1 MRDPIDDTHA
11 GLTGWASPIT
21 RLRQAIERD
30 HFVLYAQAILAL
42 AGGPERY
49 PMAEVL
55 VRMRDEESALLPP
68 GEFFPAFEHYRM
80 MPQLDRWVVRTAL
93 RYLKQGVAVP
103 RLSIN
108 LSGQT
113 LEDPEFPAYVAAQ
126 LSAGG
131 VAAERLLFEID
142 EADTLSRPDAAIRVA
157 QAHHAVGGK
166 VMVDGFGRRSVSF
179 STIKAMR
186 ADYLKADGSIV
197 RKLAT
202 SEIARSKMNAM
213 LRVSQSL
220 GYAIV
225 AEFVEEPD
233 VLARLK
239 GLGVGFAQGFGIHQP
254 QAIESLFQT

>member
-1 MRDPIDDTHA
+1 MAESIDDTHA
-11 GLTGWASPIT
+11 GLTGWANPT
-21 RLRQAIERD
+21 ARLRQAIERD

-42 AGGPERY
+42 AGTERY
-49 PMAEVL
+49 PMAELL

-80 MPQLDRWVVRTAL
+80 MPQLDRWVVRTAV
-93 RYLKQGVAVP
+93 RELKRGVAVP
-103 RLSIN
+103 RLSVN

-113 LEDPEFPAYVAAQ
+113 LDDQQFPAYVAGELLEAK
-126 LSAGG
+126 

-142 EADTLSRPDAAIRVA
+142 ETDTLSRPQAAVRFA
-157 QAHHAVGGK
+157 EAHHGIGGK
-166 VMVDGFGRRSVSF
+166 VLVDGFGRRSVSF
-179 STIKAMR
+179 ATIKAMR

-197 RKLAT
+197 RKLAS
-202 SEIARSKMNAM
+202 SEIARTKMNAIM
-213 LRVSQSL
+213 RVSGTL

-239 GLGVGFAQGFGIHQP
+239 GLGVGYAQGFGIHVPQP
-254 QAIESLFQT
+254 LDSLFKN